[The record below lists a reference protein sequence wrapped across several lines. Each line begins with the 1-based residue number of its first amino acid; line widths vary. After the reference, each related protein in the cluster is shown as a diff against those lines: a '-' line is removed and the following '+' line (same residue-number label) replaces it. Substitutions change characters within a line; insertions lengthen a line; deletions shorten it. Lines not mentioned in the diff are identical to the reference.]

1 MDNNTSKRIWN
12 KICFNMNNYKNS
24 SEDKLQIIVETI
36 FDMQLGW
43 DQSLG
48 CISRDP
54 IHFGSASYGIPDLLL
69 KKNNKRVI
77 CIELKKYTNGL
88 KERNKEQLF
97 SYMRQLKLSFGILWG
112 NKIQL
117 FYDELSDDNPPI
129 CVCEIP
135 FNNDDELGVKLVGLL
150 NYDDYDYDN
159 FKKFCTD
166 NIKINQNR
174 IENNNKMNF
183 LSSSKGVDYIKSL
196 LLKEYSEDIVNNL
209 DIIVKLKHNETN
221 LIMHSQ
227 NYKNIDTTSID
238 LSSIDDELMRRENEK
253 TQDWIKRILIYLDK
267 NNLLTDDELENL
279 QDFEYCKE
287 TFGIQYPLLIDDI
300 KKGYDNTGRPRYWS
314 KWLNSNDKYMGKY
327 YVCSQWWRGLKD
339 KYEFLINK
347 WLKKIMNKK

>member
-24 SEDKLQIIVETI
+24 SEDKLHVIVENI

-48 CISRDP
+48 CISRDS

-69 KKNNKRVI
+69 KKNNRKVI
-77 CIELKKYTNGL
+77 CIEVKKYTNGL
-88 KERNKEQLF
+88 KERNREQLF

-150 NYDDYDYDN
+150 NYDDFDYNNLKN
-159 FKKFCTD
+159 FCID
-166 NIKINQNR
+166 NIKINQDR
-174 IENNNKMNF
+174 VENNNKMNF
-183 LSSSKGVDYIKSL
+183 LCSSNGVDYIKSL

-209 DIIVKLKHNETN
+209 DIIVRLKHNTTN
-221 LIMHSQ
+221 LITRSQ
-227 NYKNIDTTSID
+227 NYKNINTNPID
-238 LSSIDDELMRRENEK
+238 LSSVDDDLLKRENEK

-279 QDFEYCKE
+279 QNFEYSKE
-287 TFGIQYPLLIDDI
+287 NFGIQYPLLIDDE
-300 KKGYDNTGRPRYWS
+300 KKGYDNTGRFRYWS
-314 KWLNSNDKYMGKY
+314 KWLNSNDRYMGKY
-327 YVCSQWWRGLKD
+327 YVCSQWWKGLKD

-347 WLKKIMNKK
+347 WLKKIMNNK